1 MVIEKNLL
9 KHNEV
14 YFRVLDSS
22 CPIKPSL
29 LSGLRNSP
37 EPSVLPYYMAL
48 LWANITKKSVSYCI
62 AECALSEDILL
73 EIWRMT

>member
-1 MVIEKNLL
+1 MVIEINLF

-22 CPIKPSL
+22 SLIKPSL

-37 EPSVLPYYMAL
+37 EPSLLPYCMAL
-48 LWANITKKSVSYCI
+48 LWTNIAKKSFSYCF
-62 AECALSEDILL
+62 AECALSEDVLL
-73 EIWRMT
+73 EILRMT